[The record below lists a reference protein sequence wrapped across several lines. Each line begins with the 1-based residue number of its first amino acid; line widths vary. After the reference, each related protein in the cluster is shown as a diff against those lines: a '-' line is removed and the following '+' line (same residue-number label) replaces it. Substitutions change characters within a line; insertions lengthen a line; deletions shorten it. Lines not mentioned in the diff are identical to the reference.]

1 MVTATRPS
9 ANGHLAGPTPLHA
22 ILPQTKTTP
31 RQPKTAS
38 QQAWERFAK
47 AHELAPTIKP
57 HRYQPDCWLVPSA
70 SRDGDY
76 AVRIDHATGHH
87 RCSCPDIAGQTAD
100 GCKHTLAVTAHTLA
114 QAIQLHPLE
123 IGYHLLHATRLDL
136 ISKAWTAAQAS
147 SWPEVEY
154 LMARI
159 KTLAFCILHLHHLSL
174 TAIPNKGATDAPAAS
189 A

>member
-76 AVRIDHATGHH
+76 ALRIDHAPGHH
-87 RCSCPDIAGQTAD
+87 PRTPRAPPPPPPDTPPHPPGDRAPPPPPPPPRPHLQGLHRRPGQP
-100 GCKHTLAVTAHTLA
+100 LA
-114 QAIQLHPLE
+114 
-123 IGYHLLHATRLDL
+123 R
-136 ISKAWTAAQAS
+136 S
-147 SWPEVEY
+147 
-154 LMARI
+154 
-159 KTLAFCILHLHHLSL
+159 
-174 TAIPNKGATDAPAAS
+174 
-189 A
+189 